1 MTRSAR
7 SGDTVV
13 LRRLEEPPQRART
26 GRWPWRC
33 PPGLAL
39 TILSLALAG
48 CRVGPSIDVLGSFF
62 PAWMLAIVIGL
73 VITGMVRQLFIA
85 TDLHPYLRPRGV
97 VYACLTILTT
107 LATWLLFMRD

>member
-1 MTRSAR
+1 MIRTRPGAPP
-7 SGDTVV
+7 
-13 LRRLEEPPQRART
+13 RRTRT

-33 PPGLAL
+33 PTWLAL
-39 TILSLALAG
+39 ALLALALAG

-73 VITGMVRQLFIA
+73 VLTGVMRQLFIA
-85 TDLHPYLRPRGV
+85 TALHAYLRPRGL

-107 LATWLLFMRD
+107 LATWLLFLRD

>member
-7 SGDTVV
+7 SDDTMV
-13 LRRLEEPPQRART
+13 LRRSGEAPRRIRT
-26 GRWPWRC
+26 GRWPWQC
-33 PPGLAL
+33 PTGPAL

-85 TDLHPYLRPRGV
+85 TDLHAYLRPRGV

-107 LATWLLFMRD
+107 LATWLLFLRN